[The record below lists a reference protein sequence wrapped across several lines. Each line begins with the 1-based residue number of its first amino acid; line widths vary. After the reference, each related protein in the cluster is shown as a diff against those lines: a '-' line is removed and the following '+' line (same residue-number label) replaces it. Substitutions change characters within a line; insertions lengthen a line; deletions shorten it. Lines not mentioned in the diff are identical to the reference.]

1 MHAEPTKPRP
11 VSAFRSW
18 HNHMRADHPKLWHP
32 IRITIVVITVWWILF
47 CLLLA
52 PTDNPAAIVWT
63 IIEIAVLL
71 LSPFFPKS
79 MSLLFLIMSQS
90 GPWLI
95 PGADVNSL
103 PGILYTFGMLAYET
117 NNLVAL
123 LLLAYSIGD
132 QLFRQLV
139 LGTSNSNPVAIIA
152 MVSLVLMLGCGLRWN
167 ATMTASR
174 AEAEQ
179 AKTRLRE
186 MESRN
191 HIAEAIHDAV
201 TGDLSAAAFV
211 AQRRIDALSG
221 GDDGDGSASTDG
233 DDGKNADERRDE
245 LDKWTQVN
253 DYILSALTNV
263 HRVIDELDMD
273 VTVLEEDADG
283 KAFSDLL
290 KATMADGDR
299 RLRALGFD
307 ITSILHVA
315 GGAPSASPSLAGIAN
330 DLLRETYAN
339 IARHAQSGSKADL
352 SVILKPN
359 AVEIT
364 QINQERA
371 FPTEGMRPG
380 GHGLAY
386 FGKQLESHGGKLETT
401 LHDGEWTLFAYLPIP
416 VPETLPP
423 LAGHP
428 ESRPAPTVARNERV
442 LQRVLHRCGTPL
454 LAEVP
459 VTVLSSL
466 MRRDMRLP
474 VTRRILGSPSNRRG
488 TRSFFSSA
496 LSERWFYQDGG
507 FTGTPSGQRVG
518 EEVALQQQQVARH
531 RLVVGHVRDAVERQE
546 RVLPAGRHQRLA
558 QSQAIGD
565 RHIVVGE
572 TVDEH
577 KRATEFRRVRDDAVT
592 FVRGRVES
600 QVALGVMRV
609 VQRPVGRRGAGAG
622 RGECVGRVQHGER
635 G

>member
-201 TGDLSAAAFV
+201 TGDLSA
-211 AQRRIDALSG
+211 
-221 GDDGDGSASTDG
+221 
-233 DDGKNADERRDE
+233 
-245 LDKWTQVN
+245 
-253 DYILSALTNV
+253 LTNV

-290 KATMADGDR
+290 KATMAGGDR

-352 SVILKPN
+352 SVMLKPN

-364 QINQERA
+364 QINQART
-371 FPTEGMRPG
+371 TETDRTQPG

-386 FGKQLESHGGKLETT
+386 FSKQLESHGGKLETT
-401 LHDGEWTLFAYLPIP
+401 LRDGEWTLFAYLPIP

-428 ESRPAPTVARNERV
+428 ES
-442 LQRVLHRCGTPL
+442 
-454 LAEVP
+454 
-459 VTVLSSL
+459 
-466 MRRDMRLP
+466 
-474 VTRRILGSPSNRRG
+474 
-488 TRSFFSSA
+488 
-496 LSERWFYQDGG
+496 
-507 FTGTPSGQRVG
+507 
-518 EEVALQQQQVARH
+518 
-531 RLVVGHVRDAVERQE
+531 
-546 RVLPAGRHQRLA
+546 
-558 QSQAIGD
+558 
-565 RHIVVGE
+565 
-572 TVDEH
+572 
-577 KRATEFRRVRDDAVT
+577 
-592 FVRGRVES
+592 
-600 QVALGVMRV
+600 
-609 VQRPVGRRGAGAG
+609 
-622 RGECVGRVQHGER
+622 
-635 G
+635 

>member
-1 MHAEPTKPRP
+1 
-11 VSAFRSW
+11 
-18 HNHMRADHPKLWHP
+18 MRADHPKLWHP

-103 PGILYTFGMLAYET
+103 PGILYTFGML
-117 NNLVAL
+117 
-123 LLLAYSIGD
+123 
-132 QLFRQLV
+132 
-139 LGTSNSNPVAIIA
+139 
-152 MVSLVLMLGCGLRWN
+152 GCGLRWN
-167 ATMTASR
+167 QAVAGSR

-179 AKTRLRE
+179 AKARLRE
-186 MESRN
+186 MESRS

-428 ESRPAPTVARNERV
+428 ES
-442 LQRVLHRCGTPL
+442 
-454 LAEVP
+454 
-459 VTVLSSL
+459 
-466 MRRDMRLP
+466 
-474 VTRRILGSPSNRRG
+474 
-488 TRSFFSSA
+488 
-496 LSERWFYQDGG
+496 
-507 FTGTPSGQRVG
+507 
-518 EEVALQQQQVARH
+518 
-531 RLVVGHVRDAVERQE
+531 
-546 RVLPAGRHQRLA
+546 
-558 QSQAIGD
+558 
-565 RHIVVGE
+565 
-572 TVDEH
+572 
-577 KRATEFRRVRDDAVT
+577 
-592 FVRGRVES
+592 
-600 QVALGVMRV
+600 
-609 VQRPVGRRGAGAG
+609 
-622 RGECVGRVQHGER
+622 
-635 G
+635 

>member
-1 MHAEPTKPRP
+1 M
-11 VSAFRSW
+11 
-18 HNHMRADHPKLWHP
+18 D
-32 IRITIVVITVWWILF
+32 
-47 CLLLA
+47 
-52 PTDNPAAIVWT
+52 
-63 IIEIAVLL
+63 
-71 LSPFFPKS
+71 
-79 MSLLFLIMSQS
+79 
-90 GPWLI
+90 
-95 PGADVNSL
+95 
-103 PGILYTFGMLAYET
+103 
-117 NNLVAL
+117 
-123 LLLAYSIGD
+123 
-132 QLFRQLV
+132 
-139 LGTSNSNPVAIIA
+139 
-152 MVSLVLMLGCGLRWN
+152 

-352 SVILKPN
+352 SVMLKPN

-386 FGKQLESHGGKLETT
+386 FGKQLEYRMAANSKRRFTTANGRCSPICRFRCPKPCHPLPDTPNRDRLRRSRETKGYFKGCYT
-401 LHDGEWTLFAYLPIP
+401 DVVHPYLQRCPSPSYLP
-416 VPETLPP
+416 
-423 LAGHP
+423 
-428 ESRPAPTVARNERV
+428 
-442 LQRVLHRCGTPL
+442 
-454 LAEVP
+454 
-459 VTVLSSL
+459 
-466 MRRDMRLP
+466 
-474 VTRRILGSPSNRRG
+474 
-488 TRSFFSSA
+488 
-496 LSERWFYQDGG
+496 
-507 FTGTPSGQRVG
+507 
-518 EEVALQQQQVARH
+518 
-531 RLVVGHVRDAVERQE
+531 
-546 RVLPAGRHQRLA
+546 
-558 QSQAIGD
+558 
-565 RHIVVGE
+565 
-572 TVDEH
+572 
-577 KRATEFRRVRDDAVT
+577 
-592 FVRGRVES
+592 
-600 QVALGVMRV
+600 
-609 VQRPVGRRGAGAG
+609 
-622 RGECVGRVQHGER
+622 
-635 G
+635 

>member
-47 CLLLA
+47 CLVLA

-117 NNLVAL
+117 NNLVAP

-139 LGTSNSNPVAIIA
+139 LGTSRSNPVAIIA

-167 ATMTASR
+167 QAVAGSR

-179 AKTRLRE
+179 AKARLRE
-186 MESRN
+186 MESRS

-290 KATMADGDR
+290 KATMAGGDR

-315 GGAPSASPSLAGIAN
+315 GGAPSASP
-330 DLLRETYAN
+330 E
-339 IARHAQSGSKADL
+339 
-352 SVILKPN
+352 
-359 AVEIT
+359 
-364 QINQERA
+364 
-371 FPTEGMRPG
+371 PG
-380 GHGLAY
+380 
-386 FGKQLESHGGKLETT
+386 
-401 LHDGEWTLFAYLPIP
+401 
-416 VPETLPP
+416 
-423 LAGHP
+423 
-428 ESRPAPTVARNERV
+428 RN
-442 LQRVLHRCGTPL
+442 
-454 LAEVP
+454 
-459 VTVLSSL
+459 
-466 MRRDMRLP
+466 
-474 VTRRILGSPSNRRG
+474 
-488 TRSFFSSA
+488 
-496 LSERWFYQDGG
+496 
-507 FTGTPSGQRVG
+507 
-518 EEVALQQQQVARH
+518 
-531 RLVVGHVRDAVERQE
+531 RQ
-546 RVLPAGRHQRLA
+546 
-558 QSQAIGD
+558 
-565 RHIVVGE
+565 
-572 TVDEH
+572 
-577 KRATEFRRVRDDAVT
+577 
-592 FVRGRVES
+592 
-600 QVALGVMRV
+600 
-609 VQRPVGRRGAGAG
+609 
-622 RGECVGRVQHGER
+622 
-635 G
+635 

>member
-47 CLLLA
+47 CLVLA

-139 LGTSNSNPVAIIA
+139 LGTSRSNPVAIIA

-167 ATMTASR
+167 QAVAGSR

-179 AKTRLRE
+179 AKARLRE
-186 MESRN
+186 MESRS

-233 DDGKNADERRDE
+233 DDGK
-245 LDKWTQVN
+245 
-253 DYILSALTNV
+253 
-263 HRVIDELDMD
+263 
-273 VTVLEEDADG
+273 
-283 KAFSDLL
+283 AFSDLL
-290 KATMADGDR
+290 KATMAGGDR

-352 SVILKPN
+352 SVMLKPN

-364 QINQERA
+364 QINQART
-371 FPTEGMRPG
+371 TETDRTQPG

-386 FGKQLESHGGKLETT
+386 FSKQLESHGGKLETT
-401 LHDGEWTLFAYLPIP
+401 LRDGEWTLFAYLPIP

-428 ESRPAPTVARNERV
+428 ES
-442 LQRVLHRCGTPL
+442 
-454 LAEVP
+454 
-459 VTVLSSL
+459 
-466 MRRDMRLP
+466 
-474 VTRRILGSPSNRRG
+474 
-488 TRSFFSSA
+488 
-496 LSERWFYQDGG
+496 
-507 FTGTPSGQRVG
+507 
-518 EEVALQQQQVARH
+518 
-531 RLVVGHVRDAVERQE
+531 
-546 RVLPAGRHQRLA
+546 
-558 QSQAIGD
+558 
-565 RHIVVGE
+565 
-572 TVDEH
+572 
-577 KRATEFRRVRDDAVT
+577 
-592 FVRGRVES
+592 
-600 QVALGVMRV
+600 
-609 VQRPVGRRGAGAG
+609 
-622 RGECVGRVQHGER
+622 
-635 G
+635 

>member
-1 MHAEPTKPRP
+1 MVDP
-11 VSAFRSW
+11 VLPAAR
-18 HNHMRADHPKLWHP
+18 
-32 IRITIVVITVWWILF
+32 
-47 CLLLA
+47 

-416 VPETLPP
+416 CPKPCHPLPDTPNRDRSDGREKRKGTSKGATQMWYTL
-423 LAGHP
+423 
-428 ESRPAPTVARNERV
+428 T
-442 LQRVLHRCGTPL
+442 C
-454 LAEVP
+454 
-459 VTVLSSL
+459 
-466 MRRDMRLP
+466 
-474 VTRRILGSPSNRRG
+474 RG
-488 TRSFFSSA
+488 
-496 LSERWFYQDGG
+496 
-507 FTGTPSGQRVG
+507 
-518 EEVALQQQQVARH
+518 ARH
-531 RLVVGHVRDAVERQE
+531 RPIFPNEKGYASPCDTTDTW
-546 RVLPAGRHQRLA
+546 
-558 QSQAIGD
+558 QS
-565 RHIVVGE
+565 
-572 TVDEH
+572 
-577 KRATEFRRVRDDAVT
+577 
-592 FVRGRVES
+592 VES
-600 QVALGVMRV
+600 QGDAFFFFFGFIGTMVLPGRWLHRNAV
-609 VQRPVGRRGAGAG
+609 RPARRRGSRAAAATGCAPPS
-622 RGECVGRVQHGER
+622 RRWSCA
-635 G
+635 

>member
-47 CLLLA
+47 CLVLA

-79 MSLLFLIMSQS
+79 MSLL
-90 GPWLI
+90 
-95 PGADVNSL
+95 
-103 PGILYTFGMLAYET
+103 
-117 NNLVAL
+117 
-123 LLLAYSIGD
+123 LLAYSIGD

-139 LGTSNSNPVAIIA
+139 LGTSRSNPAAIIA

-167 ATMTASR
+167 QAVAGSR

-179 AKTRLRE
+179 AKARLRE
-186 MESRN
+186 MESRS

-233 DDGKNADERRDE
+233 DDGKNADERCDE

-290 KATMADGDR
+290 KATMAGGDR

-307 ITSILHVA
+307 VTSILHVA

-364 QINQERA
+364 QINQART
-371 FPTEGMRPG
+371 TETDRTQPG

-386 FGKQLESHGGKLETT
+386 FSKQLESHGGKLETT
-401 LHDGEWTLFAYLPIP
+401 LRDGEWTLFAYLPIP

-428 ESRPAPTVARNERV
+428 ES
-442 LQRVLHRCGTPL
+442 
-454 LAEVP
+454 
-459 VTVLSSL
+459 
-466 MRRDMRLP
+466 
-474 VTRRILGSPSNRRG
+474 
-488 TRSFFSSA
+488 
-496 LSERWFYQDGG
+496 
-507 FTGTPSGQRVG
+507 
-518 EEVALQQQQVARH
+518 
-531 RLVVGHVRDAVERQE
+531 
-546 RVLPAGRHQRLA
+546 
-558 QSQAIGD
+558 
-565 RHIVVGE
+565 
-572 TVDEH
+572 
-577 KRATEFRRVRDDAVT
+577 
-592 FVRGRVES
+592 
-600 QVALGVMRV
+600 
-609 VQRPVGRRGAGAG
+609 
-622 RGECVGRVQHGER
+622 
-635 G
+635 

>member
-47 CLLLA
+47 CLVLA

-63 IIEIAVLL
+63 IIEIAV
-71 LSPFFPKS
+71 
-79 MSLLFLIMSQS
+79 
-90 GPWLI
+90 
-95 PGADVNSL
+95 
-103 PGILYTFGMLAYET
+103 
-117 NNLVAL
+117 L

-273 VTVLEEDADG
+273 VTVLGGCGRQGLLRPAQSHDG
-283 KAFSDLL
+283 RRRPASTR
-290 KATMADGDR
+290 A
-299 RLRALGFD
+299 RLRHHLD
-307 ITSILHVA
+307 PPC
-315 GGAPSASPSLAGIAN
+315 GG
-330 DLLRETYAN
+330 
-339 IARHAQSGSKADL
+339 
-352 SVILKPN
+352 
-359 AVEIT
+359 
-364 QINQERA
+364 
-371 FPTEGMRPG
+371 
-380 GHGLAY
+380 
-386 FGKQLESHGGKLETT
+386 
-401 LHDGEWTLFAYLPIP
+401 
-416 VPETLPP
+416 
-423 LAGHP
+423 
-428 ESRPAPTVARNERV
+428 
-442 LQRVLHRCGTPL
+442 RC
-454 LAEVP
+454 AK
-459 VTVLSSL
+459 
-466 MRRDMRLP
+466 RLP
-474 VTRRILGSPSNRRG
+474 EPGRNR
-488 TRSFFSSA
+488 
-496 LSERWFYQDGG
+496 Q
-507 FTGTPSGQRVG
+507 
-518 EEVALQQQQVARH
+518 
-531 RLVVGHVRDAVERQE
+531 
-546 RVLPAGRHQRLA
+546 
-558 QSQAIGD
+558 
-565 RHIVVGE
+565 
-572 TVDEH
+572 
-577 KRATEFRRVRDDAVT
+577 
-592 FVRGRVES
+592 
-600 QVALGVMRV
+600 
-609 VQRPVGRRGAGAG
+609 
-622 RGECVGRVQHGER
+622 
-635 G
+635 

>member
-201 TGDLSAAAFV
+201 TGDLSA
-211 AQRRIDALSG
+211 
-221 GDDGDGSASTDG
+221 
-233 DDGKNADERRDE
+233 
-245 LDKWTQVN
+245 
-253 DYILSALTNV
+253 LTNV

-428 ESRPAPTVARNERV
+428 ES
-442 LQRVLHRCGTPL
+442 
-454 LAEVP
+454 
-459 VTVLSSL
+459 
-466 MRRDMRLP
+466 
-474 VTRRILGSPSNRRG
+474 
-488 TRSFFSSA
+488 
-496 LSERWFYQDGG
+496 
-507 FTGTPSGQRVG
+507 
-518 EEVALQQQQVARH
+518 
-531 RLVVGHVRDAVERQE
+531 
-546 RVLPAGRHQRLA
+546 
-558 QSQAIGD
+558 
-565 RHIVVGE
+565 
-572 TVDEH
+572 
-577 KRATEFRRVRDDAVT
+577 
-592 FVRGRVES
+592 
-600 QVALGVMRV
+600 
-609 VQRPVGRRGAGAG
+609 
-622 RGECVGRVQHGER
+622 
-635 G
+635 

>member
-47 CLLLA
+47 CLVLA

-139 LGTSNSNPVAIIA
+139 LDTSRSNPVAIIA

-364 QINQERA
+364 QINQARTTERIA
-371 FPTEGMRPG
+371 RSREATASRISANSSNRMAANSRQRCATANGRCSPICRFRCPKPCHPLPDTPNRDWLRRSRETKGYYKRCYTDVVHPYLQGCSRHPIFPIEKGYASPC
-380 GHGLAY
+380 A
-386 FGKQLESHGGKLETT
+386 
-401 LHDGEWTLFAYLPIP
+401 
-416 VPETLPP
+416 
-423 LAGHP
+423 
-428 ESRPAPTVARNERV
+428 
-442 LQRVLHRCGTPL
+442 
-454 LAEVP
+454 
-459 VTVLSSL
+459 
-466 MRRDMRLP
+466 
-474 VTRRILGSPSNRRG
+474 RRILGSPSNRRG
-488 TRSFFSSA
+488 TRSFFLRLYRNVSSA
-496 LSERWFYQDGG
+496 
-507 FTGTPSGQRVG
+507 GTPSDQRVG

>member
-339 IARHAQSGSKADL
+339 IARHAQSGSKAD
-352 SVILKPN
+352 VGD
-359 AVEIT
+359 T
-364 QINQERA
+364 QAERRRNHA
-371 FPTEGMRPG
+371 DQPGKSLPDG
-380 GHGLAY
+380 GHA
-386 FGKQLESHGGKLETT
+386 
-401 LHDGEWTLFAYLPIP
+401 
-416 VPETLPP
+416 
-423 LAGHP
+423 
-428 ESRPAPTVARNERV
+428 SRRPRPRVFRQTARIAWRQTRNDASRRRMDAVRLSADSGARNPATPCRTPRIVTGSDGREKRK
-442 LQRVLHRCGTPL
+442 GTSKGATQMWYTL
-454 LAEVP
+454 
-459 VTVLSSL
+459 TC
-466 MRRDMRLP
+466 
-474 VTRRILGSPSNRRG
+474 RG
-488 TRSFFSSA
+488 
-496 LSERWFYQDGG
+496 
-507 FTGTPSGQRVG
+507 
-518 EEVALQQQQVARH
+518 ARH
-531 RLVVGHVRDAVERQE
+531 RPIFPNEKGYASPCDTTDTW
-546 RVLPAGRHQRLA
+546 
-558 QSQAIGD
+558 QS
-565 RHIVVGE
+565 
-572 TVDEH
+572 
-577 KRATEFRRVRDDAVT
+577 
-592 FVRGRVES
+592 VES
-600 QVALGVMRV
+600 QGDAFFFFFGFIGTMVLPGRWLHRNAV
-609 VQRPVGRRGAGAG
+609 RPARRRGSRAAAATGCAPPS
-622 RGECVGRVQHGER
+622 RRWSCA
-635 G
+635 

>member
-47 CLLLA
+47 CLVLA

-139 LGTSNSNPVAIIA
+139 LDTSRSNPVAIIA

-167 ATMTASR
+167 QAVAGSR

-186 MESRN
+186 MESRS

-211 AQRRIDALSG
+211 AQCRIDALSG

-290 KATMADGDR
+290 KATMAGGDR

-352 SVILKPN
+352 SVMLKPN

-364 QINQERA
+364 QINQART
-371 FPTEGMRPG
+371 TETDRTQPG

-386 FGKQLESHGGKLETT
+386 FSKQLESHGGKLETT
-401 LHDGEWTLFAYLPIP
+401 LRDGEWTLFAYLPIP

-423 LAGHP
+423 PCRTPRIVTGSDGR
-428 ESRPAPTVARNERV
+428 EKRK
-442 LQRVLHRCGTPL
+442 GTTKGATQMWYTL
-454 LAEVP
+454 TCRGVHAI
-459 VTVLSSL
+459 LSSL
-466 MRRDMRLP
+466 LRRVTRLP
-474 VTRRILGSPSNRRG
+474 VTRRILGSPSNHRG
-488 TRSFFSSA
+488 TRSFFFGCIGTSVPPEHRQTSASARKSRCNSNRLRATVSSLVMCVMPLSGRNVCFLPAAISAWLNRRLLAIVTLSSA
-496 LSERWFYQDGG
+496 KPWMSISGRLSFGASATMLLRSY
-507 FTGTPSGQRVG
+507 
-518 EEVALQQQQVARH
+518 VAGSSPR
-531 RLVVGHVRDAVERQE
+531 
-546 RVLPAGRHQRLA
+546 
-558 QSQAIGD
+558 
-565 RHIVVGE
+565 
-572 TVDEH
+572 
-577 KRATEFRRVRDDAVT
+577 
-592 FVRGRVES
+592 
-600 QVALGVMRV
+600 
-609 VQRPVGRRGAGAG
+609 
-622 RGECVGRVQHGER
+622 
-635 G
+635 

>member
-201 TGDLSAAAFV
+201 TGDLSA
-211 AQRRIDALSG
+211 
-221 GDDGDGSASTDG
+221 
-233 DDGKNADERRDE
+233 
-245 LDKWTQVN
+245 
-253 DYILSALTNV
+253 LTNV

-307 ITSILHVA
+307 ITSILHVT

-428 ESRPAPTVARNERV
+428 ES
-442 LQRVLHRCGTPL
+442 
-454 LAEVP
+454 
-459 VTVLSSL
+459 
-466 MRRDMRLP
+466 
-474 VTRRILGSPSNRRG
+474 
-488 TRSFFSSA
+488 
-496 LSERWFYQDGG
+496 
-507 FTGTPSGQRVG
+507 
-518 EEVALQQQQVARH
+518 
-531 RLVVGHVRDAVERQE
+531 
-546 RVLPAGRHQRLA
+546 
-558 QSQAIGD
+558 
-565 RHIVVGE
+565 
-572 TVDEH
+572 
-577 KRATEFRRVRDDAVT
+577 
-592 FVRGRVES
+592 
-600 QVALGVMRV
+600 
-609 VQRPVGRRGAGAG
+609 
-622 RGECVGRVQHGER
+622 
-635 G
+635 

>member
-47 CLLLA
+47 CLVLA

-201 TGDLSAAAFV
+201 TGDLSA
-211 AQRRIDALSG
+211 
-221 GDDGDGSASTDG
+221 
-233 DDGKNADERRDE
+233 
-245 LDKWTQVN
+245 
-253 DYILSALTNV
+253 LTNV

-290 KATMADGDR
+290 KATMAGGDR

-364 QINQERA
+364 QINQART
-371 FPTEGMRPG
+371 TETDRTQSG

-386 FGKQLESHGGKLETT
+386 FSKQLESHGGKLETT
-401 LHDGEWTLFAYLPIP
+401 LRDGEWTLFAYLPIP

-428 ESRPAPTVARNERV
+428 ES
-442 LQRVLHRCGTPL
+442 
-454 LAEVP
+454 
-459 VTVLSSL
+459 
-466 MRRDMRLP
+466 
-474 VTRRILGSPSNRRG
+474 
-488 TRSFFSSA
+488 
-496 LSERWFYQDGG
+496 
-507 FTGTPSGQRVG
+507 
-518 EEVALQQQQVARH
+518 
-531 RLVVGHVRDAVERQE
+531 
-546 RVLPAGRHQRLA
+546 
-558 QSQAIGD
+558 
-565 RHIVVGE
+565 
-572 TVDEH
+572 
-577 KRATEFRRVRDDAVT
+577 
-592 FVRGRVES
+592 
-600 QVALGVMRV
+600 
-609 VQRPVGRRGAGAG
+609 
-622 RGECVGRVQHGER
+622 
-635 G
+635 

>member
-1 MHAEPTKPRP
+1 
-11 VSAFRSW
+11 
-18 HNHMRADHPKLWHP
+18 MRADHPKLWHP

-488 TRSFFSSA
+488 TRSFF
-496 LSERWFYQDGG
+496 FFG
-507 FTGTPSGQRVG
+507 FIGTM
-518 EEVALQQQQVARH
+518 
-531 RLVVGHVRDAVERQE
+531 
-546 RVLPAGRHQRLA
+546 VLPGRWLHRNA
-558 QSQAIGD
+558 
-565 RHIVVGE
+565 
-572 TVDEH
+572 
-577 KRATEFRRVRDDAVT
+577 VRPA
-592 FVRGRVES
+592 R
-600 QVALGVMRV
+600 
-609 VQRPVGRRGAGAG
+609 RRGSRAAAATGCAPPS
-622 RGECVGRVQHGER
+622 RRWSCA
-635 G
+635 

>member
-47 CLLLA
+47 CLVLA

-79 MSLLFLIMSQS
+79 MSLL
-90 GPWLI
+90 
-95 PGADVNSL
+95 
-103 PGILYTFGMLAYET
+103 
-117 NNLVAL
+117 
-123 LLLAYSIGD
+123 LLAYSIGD

-139 LGTSNSNPVAIIA
+139 LGTNRSNPVAIIA

-167 ATMTASR
+167 QALAGSR

-179 AKTRLRE
+179 AKARLRE
-186 MESRN
+186 MESRS

-290 KATMADGDR
+290 KATMAGGDR

-315 GGAPSASPSLAGIAN
+315 GGAPSASPSLARIAN

-352 SVILKPN
+352 SVMLKPN

-364 QINQERA
+364 QINQART
-371 FPTEGMRPG
+371 TETDRTQPG

-386 FGKQLESHGGKLETT
+386 FSKQLESHGGKLETT
-401 LHDGEWTLFAYLPIP
+401 LRDGEWTLFAYLPIP

-428 ESRPAPTVARNERV
+428 ES
-442 LQRVLHRCGTPL
+442 
-454 LAEVP
+454 
-459 VTVLSSL
+459 
-466 MRRDMRLP
+466 
-474 VTRRILGSPSNRRG
+474 
-488 TRSFFSSA
+488 
-496 LSERWFYQDGG
+496 
-507 FTGTPSGQRVG
+507 
-518 EEVALQQQQVARH
+518 
-531 RLVVGHVRDAVERQE
+531 
-546 RVLPAGRHQRLA
+546 
-558 QSQAIGD
+558 
-565 RHIVVGE
+565 
-572 TVDEH
+572 
-577 KRATEFRRVRDDAVT
+577 
-592 FVRGRVES
+592 
-600 QVALGVMRV
+600 
-609 VQRPVGRRGAGAG
+609 
-622 RGECVGRVQHGER
+622 
-635 G
+635 

>member
-47 CLLLA
+47 CLVLA

-139 LGTSNSNPVAIIA
+139 LDTSRSNPVAIIA

-167 ATMTASR
+167 QAVAGSR

-179 AKTRLRE
+179 AKARLRE
-186 MESRN
+186 MESRS

-290 KATMADGDR
+290 KATMAGGDR

-364 QINQERA
+364 QINQART
-371 FPTEGMRPG
+371 TETDRTQPG

-386 FGKQLESHGGKLETT
+386 FSKQLESHGGKTRDNAARRRMDAVRLSA
-401 LHDGEWTLFAYLPIP
+401 DSG
-416 VPETLPP
+416 
-423 LAGHP
+423 
-428 ESRPAPTVARNERV
+428 ARNPATPCRTPRIVTGSDGREKRK
-442 LQRVLHRCGTPL
+442 GTTKGATQMWYTL
-454 LAEVP
+454 TCRGVHAI
-459 VTVLSSL
+459 LSSL
-466 MRRDMRLP
+466 LRRVTRLP
-474 VTRRILGSPSNRRG
+474 VPDGYLAVRRIAGGRVLFFFGCIGTSVPPEHRQTSASARKSRCSSNRLRATVSSLVMCVMPLSG
-488 TRSFFSSA
+488 RNVCFLPAAISAWLNRRLLAIVTLSSA
-496 LSERWFYQDGG
+496 KPWMSISGRLSFGASATMLLRSY
-507 FTGTPSGQRVG
+507 
-518 EEVALQQQQVARH
+518 VAGSSPR
-531 RLVVGHVRDAVERQE
+531 
-546 RVLPAGRHQRLA
+546 
-558 QSQAIGD
+558 
-565 RHIVVGE
+565 
-572 TVDEH
+572 
-577 KRATEFRRVRDDAVT
+577 
-592 FVRGRVES
+592 
-600 QVALGVMRV
+600 
-609 VQRPVGRRGAGAG
+609 
-622 RGECVGRVQHGER
+622 
-635 G
+635 

>member
-290 KATMADGDR
+290 KATMADGA
-299 RLRALGFD
+299 RLRHHLD
-307 ITSILHVA
+307 PPC
-315 GGAPSASPSLAGIAN
+315 GG
-330 DLLRETYAN
+330 
-339 IARHAQSGSKADL
+339 
-352 SVILKPN
+352 
-359 AVEIT
+359 
-364 QINQERA
+364 
-371 FPTEGMRPG
+371 
-380 GHGLAY
+380 
-386 FGKQLESHGGKLETT
+386 
-401 LHDGEWTLFAYLPIP
+401 
-416 VPETLPP
+416 
-423 LAGHP
+423 
-428 ESRPAPTVARNERV
+428 
-442 LQRVLHRCGTPL
+442 RC
-454 LAEVP
+454 AK
-459 VTVLSSL
+459 
-466 MRRDMRLP
+466 RLP
-474 VTRRILGSPSNRRG
+474 EPGRNR
-488 TRSFFSSA
+488 
-496 LSERWFYQDGG
+496 Q
-507 FTGTPSGQRVG
+507 
-518 EEVALQQQQVARH
+518 
-531 RLVVGHVRDAVERQE
+531 
-546 RVLPAGRHQRLA
+546 
-558 QSQAIGD
+558 
-565 RHIVVGE
+565 
-572 TVDEH
+572 
-577 KRATEFRRVRDDAVT
+577 
-592 FVRGRVES
+592 
-600 QVALGVMRV
+600 
-609 VQRPVGRRGAGAG
+609 
-622 RGECVGRVQHGER
+622 
-635 G
+635 

>member
-47 CLLLA
+47 CLVLA

-315 GGAPSASPSLAGIAN
+315 GGAPSASPSLAGITN

-352 SVILKPN
+352 SVNSSRTPSKSRRSTRKEPSRRRACVQEATASRISANSSNRMAANSKRRFTTANGRCSPICRFRCPKPCHPLPDTPN
-359 AVEIT
+359 RDRLRRSRET
-364 QINQERA
+364 K
-371 FPTEGMRPG
+371 G
-380 GHGLAY
+380 Y
-386 FGKQLESHGGKLETT
+386 FKGCYTDVVHPYLQRCPSPS
-401 LHDGEWTLFAYLPIP
+401 YLP
-416 VPETLPP
+416 
-423 LAGHP
+423 
-428 ESRPAPTVARNERV
+428 
-442 LQRVLHRCGTPL
+442 
-454 LAEVP
+454 
-459 VTVLSSL
+459 
-466 MRRDMRLP
+466 
-474 VTRRILGSPSNRRG
+474 
-488 TRSFFSSA
+488 
-496 LSERWFYQDGG
+496 
-507 FTGTPSGQRVG
+507 
-518 EEVALQQQQVARH
+518 
-531 RLVVGHVRDAVERQE
+531 
-546 RVLPAGRHQRLA
+546 
-558 QSQAIGD
+558 
-565 RHIVVGE
+565 
-572 TVDEH
+572 
-577 KRATEFRRVRDDAVT
+577 
-592 FVRGRVES
+592 
-600 QVALGVMRV
+600 
-609 VQRPVGRRGAGAG
+609 
-622 RGECVGRVQHGER
+622 
-635 G
+635 

>member
-167 ATMTASR
+167 QAVAGSR

-179 AKTRLRE
+179 AKARLRE
-186 MESRN
+186 MESRS

-201 TGDLSAAAFV
+201 TGD
-211 AQRRIDALSG
+211 
-221 GDDGDGSASTDG
+221 
-233 DDGKNADERRDE
+233 
-245 LDKWTQVN
+245 
-253 DYILSALTNV
+253 LSALTNV

-290 KATMADGDR
+290 KATMAGGDR

-352 SVILKPN
+352 SVMLKPN

-364 QINQERA
+364 QINQART
-371 FPTEGMRPG
+371 TETDRTQPG

-386 FGKQLESHGGKLETT
+386 FSKQLESHGGKLETT
-401 LHDGEWTLFAYLPIP
+401 LRDGEWTLFAYLPIP

-428 ESRPAPTVARNERV
+428 ES
-442 LQRVLHRCGTPL
+442 
-454 LAEVP
+454 
-459 VTVLSSL
+459 
-466 MRRDMRLP
+466 
-474 VTRRILGSPSNRRG
+474 
-488 TRSFFSSA
+488 
-496 LSERWFYQDGG
+496 
-507 FTGTPSGQRVG
+507 
-518 EEVALQQQQVARH
+518 
-531 RLVVGHVRDAVERQE
+531 
-546 RVLPAGRHQRLA
+546 
-558 QSQAIGD
+558 
-565 RHIVVGE
+565 
-572 TVDEH
+572 
-577 KRATEFRRVRDDAVT
+577 
-592 FVRGRVES
+592 
-600 QVALGVMRV
+600 
-609 VQRPVGRRGAGAG
+609 
-622 RGECVGRVQHGER
+622 
-635 G
+635 

>member
-1 MHAEPTKPRP
+1 
-11 VSAFRSW
+11 
-18 HNHMRADHPKLWHP
+18 MRADHPKLWHP

-117 NNLVAL
+117 NNLVAP

-139 LGTSNSNPVAIIA
+139 LGTSRSNPVAIIA

-167 ATMTASR
+167 QAVAGSR

-179 AKTRLRE
+179 AKARLRE
-186 MESRN
+186 
-191 HIAEAIHDAV
+191 
-201 TGDLSAAAFV
+201 
-211 AQRRIDALSG
+211 SG

-290 KATMADGDR
+290 KATMAGGDR

-352 SVILKPN
+352 SVMLKPN

-364 QINQERA
+364 QINQART
-371 FPTEGMRPG
+371 TETDRTQPG

-386 FGKQLESHGGKLETT
+386 FSKQLESHGGKLETT
-401 LHDGEWTLFAYLPIP
+401 LRDGEWTLFAYLPIP

-428 ESRPAPTVARNERV
+428 ES
-442 LQRVLHRCGTPL
+442 
-454 LAEVP
+454 
-459 VTVLSSL
+459 
-466 MRRDMRLP
+466 
-474 VTRRILGSPSNRRG
+474 
-488 TRSFFSSA
+488 
-496 LSERWFYQDGG
+496 
-507 FTGTPSGQRVG
+507 
-518 EEVALQQQQVARH
+518 
-531 RLVVGHVRDAVERQE
+531 
-546 RVLPAGRHQRLA
+546 
-558 QSQAIGD
+558 
-565 RHIVVGE
+565 
-572 TVDEH
+572 
-577 KRATEFRRVRDDAVT
+577 
-592 FVRGRVES
+592 
-600 QVALGVMRV
+600 
-609 VQRPVGRRGAGAG
+609 
-622 RGECVGRVQHGER
+622 
-635 G
+635 

>member
-1 MHAEPTKPRP
+1 MNPTKSAAPIPKVHRVALVDNDPRALE
-11 VSAFRSW
+11 SLS
-18 HNHMRADHPKLWHP
+18 
-32 IRITIVVITVWWILF
+32 
-47 CLLLA
+47 LLIEA
-52 PTDNPAAIVWT
+52 KVPTAYVVWT
-63 IIEIAVLL
+63 ATSGDEAIERCQRNDDNLNLLVLDMSMEGLQGPAICHRIRLMDRHLPILGITSFSINSYRSRLMEAGAQGLIGKEDSDQLAKAIERLCGGNVMEGFEPPALANVRIRREEETSPRLTVREEQII
-71 LSPFFPKS
+71 
-79 MSLLFLIMSQS
+79 SLC
-90 GPWLI
+90 
-95 PGADVNSL
+95 AD
-103 PGILYTFGMLAYET
+103 GMLAYET

-139 LGTSNSNPVAIIA
+139 LGTSRSNPVAIIA

-167 ATMTASR
+167 QAVAGSR

-179 AKTRLRE
+179 AKARLRE
-186 MESRN
+186 MESRS

-290 KATMADGDR
+290 KATMAGGDR

-364 QINQERA
+364 QINQART
-371 FPTEGMRPG
+371 TETDRTQPG

-386 FGKQLESHGGKLETT
+386 FSKQLESHGGKLETT
-401 LHDGEWTLFAYLPIP
+401 LRDGEWTLFAYLPIP

-428 ESRPAPTVARNERV
+428 ES
-442 LQRVLHRCGTPL
+442 
-454 LAEVP
+454 
-459 VTVLSSL
+459 
-466 MRRDMRLP
+466 
-474 VTRRILGSPSNRRG
+474 
-488 TRSFFSSA
+488 
-496 LSERWFYQDGG
+496 
-507 FTGTPSGQRVG
+507 
-518 EEVALQQQQVARH
+518 
-531 RLVVGHVRDAVERQE
+531 
-546 RVLPAGRHQRLA
+546 
-558 QSQAIGD
+558 
-565 RHIVVGE
+565 
-572 TVDEH
+572 
-577 KRATEFRRVRDDAVT
+577 
-592 FVRGRVES
+592 
-600 QVALGVMRV
+600 
-609 VQRPVGRRGAGAG
+609 
-622 RGECVGRVQHGER
+622 
-635 G
+635 

>member
-364 QINQERA
+364 QINQART
-371 FPTEGMRPG
+371 TETDRTQPG

-386 FGKQLESHGGKLETT
+386 FSKQLESHGGKLETT
-401 LHDGEWTLFAYLPIP
+401 LRDGEWTLFAYLPIS
-416 VPETLPP
+416 
-423 LAGHP
+423 G
-428 ESRPAPTVARNERV
+428 ARNPATPCRTPRIVTGSDGREKRK
-442 LQRVLHRCGTPL
+442 GTTKGATQMWYTL
-454 LAEVP
+454 TCRGVHAI
-459 VTVLSSL
+459 LSSL
-466 MRRDMRLP
+466 LRRVTRLP

-488 TRSFFSSA
+488 TRSFFLRLYRNVSSA
-496 LSERWFYQDGG
+496 
-507 FTGTPSGQRVG
+507 GTPSDQRVG

>member
-47 CLLLA
+47 CLVLA

-139 LGTSNSNPVAIIA
+139 LGTSRSNPVAIIA

-364 QINQERA
+364 QINQART
-371 FPTEGMRPG
+371 TETDRTQPG

-386 FGKQLESHGGKLETT
+386 FSKQLESHGGKLETT
-401 LHDGEWTLFAYLPIP
+401 LRDGEWTLFAYLPIR
-416 VPETLPP
+416 
-423 LAGHP
+423 G
-428 ESRPAPTVARNERV
+428 ARNPATPCRTPRIVTGSDGREKRK
-442 LQRVLHRCGTPL
+442 GTTKGATQMWYTL
-454 LAEVP
+454 TCRGVHAI
-459 VTVLSSL
+459 LSSL
-466 MRRDMRLP
+466 LRRVTRLP
-474 VTRRILGSPSNRRG
+474 VPDGYLAVRRIAGGRVLFFFGCIGTSVPPEHRQTSASARKSRCSSNRLRATVSSLVMCVMPLSG
-488 TRSFFSSA
+488 RNVCFLPAAISAWLNRRLLAIVTLSSA
-496 LSERWFYQDGG
+496 KPWMSISGRLSFGASATMLLRSY
-507 FTGTPSGQRVG
+507 
-518 EEVALQQQQVARH
+518 VAGSSPR
-531 RLVVGHVRDAVERQE
+531 
-546 RVLPAGRHQRLA
+546 
-558 QSQAIGD
+558 
-565 RHIVVGE
+565 
-572 TVDEH
+572 
-577 KRATEFRRVRDDAVT
+577 
-592 FVRGRVES
+592 
-600 QVALGVMRV
+600 
-609 VQRPVGRRGAGAG
+609 
-622 RGECVGRVQHGER
+622 
-635 G
+635 

>member
-47 CLLLA
+47 CLVLA

-139 LGTSNSNPVAIIA
+139 LGTSRSNPVAIIA

-167 ATMTASR
+167 QAVAGSR

-179 AKTRLRE
+179 AKARLRE
-186 MESRN
+186 MESRS

-201 TGDLSAAAFV
+201 TGD
-211 AQRRIDALSG
+211 
-221 GDDGDGSASTDG
+221 
-233 DDGKNADERRDE
+233 
-245 LDKWTQVN
+245 
-253 DYILSALTNV
+253 LSALTNV

-364 QINQERA
+364 QINQART
-371 FPTEGMRPG
+371 TETDRTQPG

-386 FGKQLESHGGKLETT
+386 FSKQLESHGGKLETT
-401 LHDGEWTLFAYLPIP
+401 LRDGEWTLFAYLPIP

-428 ESRPAPTVARNERV
+428 ES
-442 LQRVLHRCGTPL
+442 
-454 LAEVP
+454 
-459 VTVLSSL
+459 
-466 MRRDMRLP
+466 
-474 VTRRILGSPSNRRG
+474 
-488 TRSFFSSA
+488 
-496 LSERWFYQDGG
+496 
-507 FTGTPSGQRVG
+507 
-518 EEVALQQQQVARH
+518 
-531 RLVVGHVRDAVERQE
+531 
-546 RVLPAGRHQRLA
+546 
-558 QSQAIGD
+558 
-565 RHIVVGE
+565 
-572 TVDEH
+572 
-577 KRATEFRRVRDDAVT
+577 
-592 FVRGRVES
+592 
-600 QVALGVMRV
+600 
-609 VQRPVGRRGAGAG
+609 
-622 RGECVGRVQHGER
+622 
-635 G
+635 